1 MTAVSDLDAKL
12 YKKTATDSDYLAAV
26 RNNNSVLLGDLYSQ
40 FYPKVLA
47 LVRNKGGSAQDA
59 QDVFQ
64 DALIVIYKKLMK
76 NELLLSSSFELYLKG
91 VCRLIWLKKH
101 SRNNRVS
108 NVSNPEIELKKIA
121 IEAKVDFQ
129 ELDRTKL
136 LYNKLE
142 VLSEDCRT
150 LLLYTFSK
158 LSGAEIAKKM
168 GYTIEYVKRK
178 RYKCKQRLMELIK
191 SDPQYKLY
199 L

>member
-1 MTAVSDLDAKL
+1 MSEVETERYKRSESDKTYLDAI
-12 YKKTATDSDYLAAV
+12 
-26 RNNNSVLLGDLYSQ
+26 RNNDRIILSEMYRH

-47 LVRNKGGSAQDA
+47 VVKNKGGNSEDA

-64 DALIVIYKKLMK
+64 DALIVIYKKLVK
-76 NELLLSSSFELYLKG
+76 DELSLTSSFESYLKG